1 MKFQRL
7 QHAKNNGVVTFQI
20 NRPEAHNALSEEMWN
35 AIPQFIQEEALRGT
49 RVIILEGSEGN
60 FGAGADLNQMRELK
74 SAEDAGRLWHAIVSA
89 LESIYFSPL
98 PVIAKIRGSCLGGSC
113 LLASACDIRLAALD
127 ARFAIPV
134 ARLGIVLDDGCLDRL
149 RELIGPAW
157 TKQLIFSACTVDGG
171 KAEKIG
177 LVTEAI
183 EPERLDEHCEQL
195 ALQIAE
201 NSPNTILECK
211 RSLRRHRLKTDSET
225 VRQQLETI
233 KNSYVSSEFKERL
246 SKLGITI

>member
-7 QHAKNNGVVTFQI
+7 QHAKSSGIVTFQI
-20 NRPEAHNALSEEMWN
+20 NRPEAHNALSEDMWN
-35 AIPQFIQEEALRGT
+35 AIPQFIQEEALNAT
-49 RVIILEGSEGN
+49 KVIILEGSNGN
-60 FGAGADLNQMRELK
+60 FGAGADLSQMKELK

-89 LESIYFSPL
+89 LESIYFAPL
-98 PVIAKIRGSCLGGSC
+98 PVIAKVRGSCLGGSC
-113 LLASACDIRLAALD
+113 LLATACDLRIAAVD

-157 TKQLIFSACTVDGG
+157 TKQLIFSACTIDGS

-177 LVTEAI
+177 LVNEAI
-183 EPERLDEHCEQL
+183 APESLDEYCEQV

-211 RSLRRHRLKTDSET
+211 RSLRRHRLKSESET
-225 VRQQLETI
+225 VRQQLEVI

>member
-89 LESIYFSPL
+89 LESIYFAPL